1 MNPNVQQRCE
11 HKRFLFK
18 HLTALGLEPEVEA
31 FDEQQTV
38 SIQVEEKRVFCLAT
52 VKTFYQSICP
62 RLKGKSAFRVG
73 PLISDMCHPFGLACL
88 DSV

>member
-1 MNPNVQQRCE
+1 MSSLKIQCSQLA
-11 HKRFLFK
+11 KR
-18 HLTALGLEPEVEA
+18 TLGLEPEVEA

-52 VKTFYQSICP
+52 VKTFDQSICP

-73 PLISDMCHPFGLACL
+73 PLLSDICHPLGLACL
-88 DSV
+88 DSF